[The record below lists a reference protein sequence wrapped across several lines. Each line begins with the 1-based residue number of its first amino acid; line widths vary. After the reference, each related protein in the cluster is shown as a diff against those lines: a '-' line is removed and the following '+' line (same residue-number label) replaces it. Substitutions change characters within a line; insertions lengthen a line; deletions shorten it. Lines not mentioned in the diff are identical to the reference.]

1 MQFSD
6 KYKTKIAFINGNVS
20 AIYEKQPWLHLPGI
34 LPGETW
40 EEDLVKE

>member
-20 AIYEKQPWLHLPGI
+20 AVYEKHPRLHLLGI

-40 EEDLVKE
+40 EDDLVKE